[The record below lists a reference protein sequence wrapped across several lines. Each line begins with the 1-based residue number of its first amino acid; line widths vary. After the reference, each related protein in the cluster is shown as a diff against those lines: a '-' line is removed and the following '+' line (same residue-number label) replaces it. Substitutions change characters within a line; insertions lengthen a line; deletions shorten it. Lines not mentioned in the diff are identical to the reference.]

1 MWIYQV
7 DQPLCIECAT
17 RVREEMESAV
27 AELEAE
33 CEAYEVALHQL
44 RQEDVTPLSEEVC
57 PWY

>member
-1 MWIYQV
+1 M